1 MPAAVSTRLAARRP
15 IAHPPTAGRLRRAL
29 ATRVLIL
36 SWEYPPIVEGGL
48 ARHVA
53 KLAEALVAEGVAV
66 TVLTRGRVR
75 DLPQEVRA
83 GVRVHRVPEPRK
95 PARPRRVRG
104 VGRGHGPGHARR
116 RARARA
122 QGHVRRRPRPRLAR
136 RLGRGAPRRTS
147 SSCPTSRRSTP
158 PSTAATRA
166 GSTST
171 RRPTSTASRPGWPSA
186 PTGSSSARPTCATT
200 WPTSSVSRTG
210 AWRSIPNGIDPADLG
225 CVDDLDALRARFAA
239 PEDKLVLL
247 VGRLVYE
254 KGFQLAL
261 DALKPVIARVGGVRF
276 LVAGS
281 GTARGRAQ
289 GAGPAPGARRGTA
302 RSWAGSATTSCTRS
316 TASPT

>member
-95 PARPRRVRG
+95 PRDLDAFVEWVEAWTRTCSTPGARSRARPRSTSSTATTG
-104 VGRGHGPGHARR
+104 SS
-116 RARARA
+116 
-122 QGHVRRRPRPRLAR
+122 PRPRRAS
-136 RLGRGAPRRTS
+136 RTS
-147 SSCPTSRRSTP
+147 SSCPYVTTVH
-158 PSTAATRA
+158 ATEHGRHQGWVDKHPQAHIHGVEAWMAQRA
-166 GSTST
+166 D
-171 RRPTSTASRPGWPSA
+171 RVIVC
-186 PTGSSSARPTCATT
+186 SSYMRDHVADVFGVPDGR
-200 WPTSSVSRTG
+200 VEV
-210 AWRSIPNGIDPADLG
+210 IPNGIDPADLA
-225 CVDDLDALRARFAA
+225 VRRRPRRAARALRGARGASSSCSSGA
-239 PEDKLVLL
+239 WST
-247 VGRLVYE
+247 RR
-254 KGFQLAL
+254 ASSSRSTRSSR
-261 DALKPVIARVGGVRF
+261 VIARRRRRA
-276 LVAGS
+276 LP
-281 GTARGRAQ
+281 GRR
-289 GAGPAPGARRGTA
+289 GPAPTRPSSRRRPGAWGSRGTA
-302 RSWAGSATTSCTRS
+302 RSWAGSATTSSTRS